1 MNGWNQGH
9 QGSADALDGV
19 IMFPQCPTL
28 CGLLL
33 FWRTP
38 LFVNLA
44 SSSMMI
50 DCWPQKKWRDSCCS
64 IFSIMGVRSG
74 SVRYKRQKR
83 LIWRKVAFCVA
94 RKLARSDFGGQEG
107 RSLPFYHSA
116 STLLMPSSSWSSTLL
131 LRTLLSDGKLR
142 QRRLE
147 MAATK
152 SINSRIRIKK
162 SVFPE
167 RGSPMISDIVQL
179 KLHSLHFLFSF
190 LTSEWVT
197 RWVQLSCPLADCV
210 IPKGGR
216 LRRNGDKN
224 ISKRLPI
231 PNFWSCSLVDC
242 VLGRWSPEGQW
253 RGKLS
258 PISQRGCSPAA
269 TEWCE
274 EEKRKRN
281 SHFLYRKKQ
290 FLKTGSQF
298 RKCMRGHVRSACI
311 TWN

>member
-9 QGSADALDGV
+9 QGSANALEGV

-64 IFSIMGVRSG
+64 IFPIMGVRSG

-83 LIWRKVAFCVA
+83 LIWRKVAFCLA

-107 RSLPFYHSA
+107 RWLPFYHSA
-116 STLLMPSSSWSSTLL
+116 STLLMPCSSWSSTLL

-147 MAATK
+147 MAAAR

-162 SVFPE
+162 
-167 RGSPMISDIVQL
+167 ISFSRKGFTYDFGHRTTQTSFTSF
-179 KLHSLHFLFSF
+179 SL
-190 LTSEWVT
+190 
-197 RWVQLSCPLADCV
+197 
-210 IPKGGR
+210 
-216 LRRNGDKN
+216 
-224 ISKRLPI
+224 
-231 PNFWSCSLVDC
+231 
-242 VLGRWSPEGQW
+242 
-253 RGKLS
+253 
-258 PISQRGCSPAA
+258 
-269 TEWCE
+269 
-274 EEKRKRN
+274 
-281 SHFLYRKKQ
+281 
-290 FLKTGSQF
+290 
-298 RKCMRGHVRSACI
+298 
-311 TWN
+311 